1 MVNTRRME
9 SIGSTPDIT
18 TQHRTGKTVREELDS
33 SSVSDSEDSQSEDTA
48 WESGTK
54 RKSILPKQE
63 PSRGLGVRELR
74 SRFVYSQRKYSSS
87 LRSDDL
93 NTRKRISL
101 DERHSLTVYS
111 SRNMHNDS
119 DLYNGNDSDD
129 DMYSRKRRR
138 PRHLRSHLDRIER
151 RTALSLRPISQK
163 CYADSLSDTELRRS
177 KRQRKVQFEN
187 MSWLADDQM
196 HKMGYPNLNTPG
208 YSEEDSRDA
217 QDVIEE
223 PRRTTRHSND
233 LNSNKR
239 REIKNPKYL
248 YDYETNDVPPRRRRS
263 EQSLLRS
270 NERTKRELKSRRESN
285 DKENNEEAN
294 VNGRSHERSR
304 RGPGVGDE
312 DSEKKSDDT
321 AEDDSNDSSN
331 KIQQNGIEAIE
342 EENKEVENNEENKSS
357 ESDILSKMHAN
368 RKAADQIEVN
378 DSFTRRSKKA
388 KSFGKRRSGGSS
400 KFDSE
405 KLDLDSTS
413 SESESVR
420 KGYSLRNRAPKP
432 PPMKSS
438 AMRSIDLPRNR
449 RRHTRRRKVSDS
461 SSSTSS
467 ETDVRKEKYSKNPKN
482 QHSKNEQKMKSGA
495 GGSKIIPIGPETLD
509 ANVRFSSIGGLDGHI
524 QCLKEMILLPMMYPE
539 VFRQFKIQP
548 PRGVLF
554 HGPPGTG
561 KTLIARALANECSF
575 GGRKVS
581 FFMRKGADL
590 LSKWIGESE
599 KQLRLLFEQAA
610 ELQPSIIFFDELD
623 GLAPVRS
630 SRQDQVHAS
639 IVSTLLA
646 LMDGLDNRGEVI
658 VIGATNRIDAI
669 DPALRRP
676 GRFDR
681 ELFFPLPV
689 KQEREA
695 ILKVHVS
702 QWSTPPSEQLVSYLA
717 ETAVGYCGSDLRAL
731 CSEAVIQ
738 GFRRT
743 YPQVYNADHRLML
756 EPENVKVEK
765 VDFLRAK
772 SLLVPASHRV
782 TQGLGRKLLLML
794 EPLLSDAVKNVF
806 EILAQSFPHA
816 LNPTLSKVKLSPN
829 MRPAQ
834 LLLLGESPD
843 CGQTLH
849 LAPAVLYKM
858 EHIHSYMLDLATL
871 YKETGRSAEEAL
883 IQVFS
888 EARRNVPSVIYIPN
902 IDNWWSLVSET
913 VKSILDAQLS
923 QLDPNIPILLLATAD
938 TTYDNLPDEIQNIF
952 SRYRKEV
959 YQLDL
964 PNDCNR
970 EAFFKPLLIDTCLK
984 SPRPRRQRPKTPP
997 PLPKACT
1004 PPPTPLTEEQMR
1016 KLYEQEEHTLREL
1029 RIFLRDICKK
1039 LANNKLFYMFTKPV
1053 DTEEVPDY
1061 PTIIKQPMDLET
1073 MMTKVDFHRYE
1084 CAKDFLKDI
1093 ELIVQNALEYNPA
1106 KTSAD
1111 KQIRHRACSLR
1122 DYAYTL
1128 IKNEMDSDFED
1139 KCQDISCKRQVRK
1152 ASVQKYLPAY
1162 IQTPETL
1169 NLAQET
1175 AEAAEKPAEAVEE
1188 TPVVNDE
1195 SKPKAEDKSESTPV
1209 RVNSS
1214 RKRKLPSWQR
1224 GHLKK
1229 RKRNSKTSEGPQPDD
1244 EKKDSSD
1251 DSKEISTCPLIQGV
1265 SEPEETSNF
1274 DVLTINCDEQPVKDD
1289 PELQSPRRRLSD
1301 LMSPSELLENPLEFD
1316 DIDEA
1321 LNENVEEVSTMPL
1334 VDCPQ
1339 KELEKILEQAV
1350 MITSGCSL
1358 QPLLDL
1364 YNHLSRIVKKFS
1376 NSHLRSELPKEL
1388 TAELTRFKNE
1398 ASLESVSER
1407 SPSSNQSS

>member
-1 MVNTRRME
+1 
-9 SIGSTPDIT
+9 
-18 TQHRTGKTVREELDS
+18 
-33 SSVSDSEDSQSEDTA
+33 
-48 WESGTK
+48 
-54 RKSILPKQE
+54 
-63 PSRGLGVRELR
+63 
-74 SRFVYSQRKYSSS
+74 
-87 LRSDDL
+87 
-93 NTRKRISL
+93 
-101 DERHSLTVYS
+101 
-111 SRNMHNDS
+111 MHNDS
-119 DLYNGNDSDD
+119 DMYNGNDSDD
-129 DMYSRKRRR
+129 DMYSRKPRRS
-138 PRHLRSHLDRIER
+138 RHLRSHLDRIER

-163 CYADSLSDTELRRS
+163 CYADSMSDTELRRS

-217 QDVIEE
+217 PDVRLEE
-223 PRRTTRHSND
+223 PSRSTRHSND
-233 LNSNKR
+233 VNSGKR
-239 REIKNPKYL
+239 REIKSPKYL
-248 YDYETNDVPPRRRRS
+248 YNYETNDVPPRRRRS
-263 EQSLLRS
+263 EITSRSSERNQKELR
-270 NERTKRELKSRRESN
+270 NRRESN
-285 DKENNEEAN
+285 DKENNEETN
-294 VNGRSHERSR
+294 INGRSSHSRSSKR
-304 RGPGVGDE
+304 TSEAAGE

-321 AEDDSNDSSN
+321 VEDDSNDS
-331 KIQQNGIEAIE
+331 KIQENG
-342 EENKEVENNEENKSS
+342 VETNQEGAKVEENKSS
-357 ESDILSKMHAN
+357 ESDLPKVRTRPKPSNATIILDRNFSRRPKN
-368 RKAADQIEVN
+368 RKP
-378 DSFTRRSKKA
+378 
-388 KSFGKRRSGGSS
+388 
-400 KFDSE
+400 FDS
-405 KLDLDSTS
+405 SS
-413 SESESVR
+413 SESEGVK
-420 KGYSLRNRAPKP
+420 KGYSLRARQPKP
-432 PPMKSS
+432 PPMKHS
-438 AMRSIDLPRNR
+438 ALHSHELPRNR
-449 RRHTRRRKVSDS
+449 KRFTRRRKVSS
-461 SSSTSS
+461 SSSSS
-467 ETDVRKEKYSKNPKN
+467 SSDADVRHSKTPKN
-482 QHSKNEQKMKSGA
+482 QHSKSEQKMKSGA

-509 ANVRFSSIGGLDGHI
+509 TKVRFSSIGGLDGHI

-539 VFRQFKIQP
+539 VFRQFQIQP

-575 GGRKVS
+575 GCRKVS

-610 ELQPSIIFFDELD
+610 ELHPSIIFFDELD

-681 ELFFPLPV
+681 ELFFPLPA
-689 KQEREA
+689 KQERES

-702 QWSTPPSEQLVSYLA
+702 QWSSPPSEELLSYLA

-743 YPQVYNADHRLML
+743 YPQVYNADYRLML
-756 EPENVKVEK
+756 NPENVKVEK
-765 VDFLRAK
+765 IDFLRAK

-782 TQGLGRKLLLML
+782 TQGLGRKLLVIL
-794 EPLLSDAVKNVF
+794 EPLLSEAVKNVF
-806 EILAQSFPHA
+806 KMLEQTFPHA
-816 LNPTLSKVKLSPN
+816 LNPALSKVKLSPN
-829 MRPAQ
+829 LRPAQ
-834 LLLLGESPD
+834 LLLLGETPD
-843 CGQTLH
+843 CGQTSH
-849 LAPAVLYKM
+849 LAPAILYKM
-858 EHIHSYMLDLATL
+858 EHIHAYILDLATL
-871 YKETGRSAEEAL
+871 YRETGRSAEETC
-883 IQVFS
+883 IQVFN

-902 IDNWWSLVSET
+902 IDNWWALVSET
-913 VKSILDAQLS
+913 VKAILDAQLS
-923 QLDPNIPILLLATAD
+923 QMDPNIPILLLATAE

-964 PNDCNR
+964 PNDASR
-970 EAFFKPLLIDTCLK
+970 EAFFKPLLIDSCLK
-984 SPRPRRQRPKTPP
+984 PHRPPRKRPKTPP
-997 PLPKACT
+997 PLPRART
-1004 PPPTPLTEEQMR
+1004 PPPTPLTEEQSK

-1053 DTEEVPDY
+1053 DTKEVPDY

-1093 ELIVQNALEYNPA
+1093 ELIVHNALEYNPA

-1139 KCQDISCKRQVRK
+1139 KCQDIALKRQVRK

-1162 IQTPETL
+1162 IQTPEDF
-1169 NLAQET
+1169 NLVAKSEEPADKNTEETEQTNPSQEVKVP
-1175 AEAAEKPAEAVEE
+1175 EKPKTEE
-1188 TPVVNDE
+1188 KLN
-1195 SKPKAEDKSESTPV
+1195 EST
-1209 RVNSS
+1209 SS
-1214 RKRKLPSWQR
+1214 TTKLNTSKKRRSQNSWQR
-1224 GHLKK
+1224 GYVKK
-1229 RKRNSKTSEGPQPDD
+1229 RKRTSKTSECLQQDC

-1251 DSKEISTCPLIQGV
+1251 DSKDVNVT
-1265 SEPEETSNF
+1265 SEPEDVPAETVESTAP
-1274 DVLTINCDEQPVKDD
+1274 LTINCNESPQKENA
-1289 PELQSPRRRLSD
+1289 ELQSPRRRLSD

-1316 DIDEA
+1316 DIDQA
-1321 LNENVEEVSTMPL
+1321 LNENVEEPVNRPPVECS
-1334 VDCPQ
+1334 Q
-1339 KELEKILEQAV
+1339 KELEKILEQTV
-1350 MITSGCSL
+1350 QITSGCSL

-1364 YNHLSRIVKKFS
+1364 YNQLSRIVKKFS
-1376 NSHLRSELPKEL
+1376 NTHLRTDLPKEL
-1388 TAELTRFKNE
+1388 GVELNRFKNE
-1398 ASLESVSER
+1398 ASLETVSER
-1407 SPSSNQSS
+1407 SPSSDQST